1 MPTVDA
7 PLTERQHQVLRF
19 IEEYRRE
26 QGIAPTLEEVGR
38 HLKVHR
44 VTVFG
49 HVEEL
54 IRKGYLEKAAPLA
67 SRSLRVVS
75 PGEQDS
81 RRPTLPL
88 LGTIAAGSP
97 LEAIENAETIEV
109 DDLVPSGPD
118 VYVLKVK
125 GDSMIEDGIHDGDW
139 ILVQRRS
146 TARSGETVVAILD
159 GGEATLKR
167 FHREGSR
174 FRLEPANRA
183 LSPIVVDRV
192 EIRGVVIGLLRRYGR
207 RSP

>member
-26 QGIAPTLEEVGR
+26 HGIAPTLEEVGR
-38 HLKVHR
+38 HLRVHR

-67 SRSLRVVS
+67 SRSLRVVAA
-75 PGEQDS
+75 GEQEAK
-81 RRPTLPL
+81 RPTLPL

-97 LEAIENAETIEV
+97 LEAIENPEAIDV

-146 TARSGETVVAILD
+146 TARSGETVVAVLD

-167 FHREGSR
+167 FYREGSR

-183 LSPIVVDRV
+183 LSPIVTDRV
-192 EIRGVVIGLLRRYGR
+192 EIRGVVIGLLRRYGK

>member
-1 MPTVDA
+1 MDA

-26 QGIAPTLEEVGR
+26 NGIAPTLEEVGR
-38 HLKVHR
+38 HLRVHR

-67 SRSLRVVS
+67 SRSLRVVAAS
-75 PGEQDS
+75 EQEAK
-81 RRPTLPL
+81 RPTLPL

-97 LEAIENAETIEV
+97 LEAIENPEAIDV

-146 TARSGETVVAILD
+146 TARSGETVVAVLD

-167 FHREGSR
+167 FYREGSR

-183 LSPIVVDRV
+183 LSPIVTDRV
-192 EIRGVVIGLLRRYGR
+192 EIRGVVIGLLRRYGK

>member
-7 PLTERQHQVLRF
+7 PLTERQLQVLRF

-26 QGIAPTLEEVGR
+26 HAIAPTLEEVGR

-67 SRSLRVVS
+67 SRSLRVVAAS
-75 PGEQDS
+75 EPEAK
-81 RRPTLPL
+81 RPTLPL

-97 LEAIENAETIEV
+97 LEAIENPEAIEV

-146 TARSGETVVAILD
+146 TARSGETVVAVLD

-167 FHREGSR
+167 FYREGSR

-183 LSPIVVDRV
+183 LSPILTDRV
-192 EIRGVVIGLLRRYGR
+192 EIRGVVIGLLRRYGK

>member
-7 PLTERQHQVLRF
+7 PLTERQLQVLRF

-26 QGIAPTLEEVGR
+26 HAIAPTLEEVGR

-67 SRSLRVVS
+67 SRSLRVVAAS
-75 PGEQDS
+75 EPEAK
-81 RRPTLPL
+81 RRTLPL

-97 LEAIENAETIEV
+97 LEAIENPEAIEV

-146 TARSGETVVAILD
+146 TARSGETVVAVLD

-167 FHREGSR
+167 FYREGSR

-183 LSPIVVDRV
+183 LSPILTDRV
-192 EIRGVVIGLLRRYGR
+192 EIRGVVIGLLRRYGK